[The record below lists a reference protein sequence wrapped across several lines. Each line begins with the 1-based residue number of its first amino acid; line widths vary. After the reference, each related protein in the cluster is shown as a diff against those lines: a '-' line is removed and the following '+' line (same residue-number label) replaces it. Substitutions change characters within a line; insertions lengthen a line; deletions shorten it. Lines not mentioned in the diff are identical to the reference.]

1 MMNWKYITP
10 LLFLACSEKET
21 YTTEP
26 AQEPV
31 QEPEAQPEAQPEEE
45 VGTDEDGDGFTVEDG
60 DCDDT
65 DPWTNPARSEEGSDG
80 VDNDC
85 DGMIDEIWS
94 GLTAARQSPNGDH
107 ALVQFN
113 TLGQIENEIS
123 LSDDCMPAY
132 LDHAQTG
139 WVASAGGAILG
150 SPPFQVIEI
159 DPQGNCSTLADFS
172 EDPDNTMVRSV
183 LYHPDGYYLASRI
196 SSLIRIDFDGSV
208 TTLASWIADPNA
220 GTDFEI
226 HIWTIARD
234 PIGGD
239 IGLFGLYG
247 GFATWN
253 ESEGLMI
260 HKKADVENWDG
271 LYAYSGT
278 KLNMDSWVS
287 LVFDGNTGE
296 SSVQGFDFEQLNW
309 SMRVQWTRA
318 DIFPLDIA
326 VNGDQNDFY
335 ITANAATYHTIWRVR
350 EIDQFIDDLYK
361 SPSMP
366 NYTFQGMV
374 ADYGTF

>member
-1 MMNWKYITP
+1 MMP
-10 LLFLACSEKET
+10 LLFLSCAEKET
-21 YTTEP
+21 SVAEP
-26 AQEPV
+26 IQDSAEQAP
-31 QEPEAQPEAQPEEE
+31 EPESQPEPSQEA
-45 VGTDEDGDGFTVEDG
+45 GTDEDGDGFTVEDG

-80 VDNDC
+80 IDNDC
-85 DGMIDEIWS
+85 DGMVDEIWA
-94 GLTAARQSPNGDH
+94 GLTAVRQSPAGDH
-107 ALVQFN
+107 ALIQLN
-113 TLGQIENEIS
+113 TLGQIEDEIA
-123 LSDDCMPAY
+123 LSADCMPAY
-132 LDHAQTG
+132 LDHAQEG
-139 WVASAGGAILG
+139 WVAAAGGSILG
-150 SPPFQVIEI
+150 APPSQLVEI
-159 DPQGNCSTLADFS
+159 DAQGNCSTLVDFS
-172 EDPDNTMVRSV
+172 EDPDNAMVRSV

-196 SSLIRIDFDGSV
+196 DSLIRIDPAGSV
-208 TTLASWIADPNA
+208 TTLASWNADPAA
-220 GTDFEI
+220 GPDFEL

-239 IGLFGLYG
+239 IGLFDLYG

-253 ESEGLMI
+253 ESDGLII

-296 SSVQGFDFEQLNW
+296 SSIQGFDFEQSNW

-326 VNGDQNDFY
+326 VDGDRNEFY

-350 EIDQFIDDLYK
+350 EVDQFIDDLYK

-366 NYTFQGMV
+366 GYTFQGIV